1 VILQKNA
8 AIFVDVFIKIYYT
21 VLILFISIVCVI
33 GKAGCGMSTVIEM
46 DQISKIFRVL
56 NRHPG
61 LKGTISDLF
70 SRDYRDIV
78 AVDRVSMSIEEGEI
92 LGYLG
97 PNGAGKSTT
106 IKMMTGILE
115 PTSGKIL
122 INGRVPYTNRTLNAQ
137 HIGVVFGQRTQLWWA
152 LPVLESFRILKDMY
166 CIPDKIY
173 KSNMEMFDHLV
184 GVSDLYNKPVRQMS
198 LGQRTLCDILAAFLH
213 DPSVVFLDEPTIGLD
228 VSMKSKIRELITHL
242 NREKNTT
249 VVLTTHDMGDV
260 EALCRRIMIVDHGK
274 LIYDDS
280 IQQLKQF
287 FGAYRTLKILP
298 SGSVVFTD
306 EQLAAYGQDLLK
318 VCPEARNVVFGQDE
332 EWITIFV
339 PEDEVPLM
347 KVLISIQAMFPIKD
361 MRIEEISIETVIRK
375 IYEGEANE
383 KTGERADVVTEG

>member
-1 VILQKNA
+1 
-8 AIFVDVFIKIYYT
+8 
-21 VLILFISIVCVI
+21 
-33 GKAGCGMSTVIEM
+33 MSTVIEM
-46 DQISKIFRVL
+46 DNISKIFRVL
-56 NRHPG
+56 NRHTG
-61 LKGTISDLF
+61 LKGSIADLF
-70 SRDYRDIV
+70 SRDYKNIV
-78 AVDRVSMSIEEGEI
+78 AVDHVSMSIEEGEI

-152 LPVLESFRILKDMY
+152 LPVLESFRILKEMY
-166 CIPDKIY
+166 CIPDKVY
-173 KSNMEMFDHLV
+173 KSNMEMFDQLV

-280 IQQLKQF
+280 IQRLKQF

-298 SGSVVFTD
+298 AGSSGYTE
-306 EQLAAYGQDLLK
+306 EQLAAYSRDLLK

-347 KVLISIQAMFPIKD
+347 KVLISVQAMFPIKD
-361 MRIEEISIETVIRK
+361 MRIEEISVETVIRK
-375 IYEGEANE
+375 IYEGEADE
-383 KTGERADVVTEG
+383 KTGERAHVVTEG